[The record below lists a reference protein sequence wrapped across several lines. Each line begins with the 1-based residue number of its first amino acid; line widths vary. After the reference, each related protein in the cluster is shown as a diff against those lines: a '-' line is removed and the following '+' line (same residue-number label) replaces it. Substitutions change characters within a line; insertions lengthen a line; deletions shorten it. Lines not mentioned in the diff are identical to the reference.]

1 MAALSDLV
9 TKQISDDLVW
19 RESELATMRKQ
30 LVSAPIGSVLEAAL
44 IRANLSMIYAHYE
57 GFCKLALELY
67 TDALGRLNIQR
78 KNLKWP
84 LASYSMKQFRSD
96 LASEQDHGVFFTR
109 FLDGFNRDINDIASF
124 EKFPQISNLWP
135 NLLLEWLQRLD
146 LDSSCVTAEF
156 ARLDTLVN
164 TRNQIAHG
172 KKLMITDRAEV
183 DKYAHSAQLAM
194 HEVAIGVSEALE
206 KKLYIRN
213 SIVYTIMH
221 HAT

>member
-1 MAALSDLV
+1 MTALSDLV
-9 TKQISDDLVW
+9 IKQISDDLVW

-30 LVSAPIGSVLEAAL
+30 LVSAPMGSVLESAL

-67 TDALGRLNIQR
+67 TDALGKLNIQR
-78 KNLKWP
+78 KNLSWP
-84 LASYSMKQFRSD
+84 IASYSMKQLRSD
-96 LASEQDHGVFFTR
+96 LASEQDHGIFFTK
-109 FLDGFNRDINDIASF
+109 FLDSFNGNINNIATF

-135 NLLLEWLQRLD
+135 DLLLEWLKRLD
-146 LDSSCVTAEF
+146 LDSSCVTEEHT
-156 ARLDTLVN
+156 RLETLVN

-172 KKLMITDRAEV
+172 KKLMIMDRAEV

-194 HEVAIGVSEALE
+194 HEVAIGVSDALE
-206 KKLYIRN
+206 KKRYIRH